1 MIMDK
6 VKIGKFGFD
15 TDEWDY
21 VSKEAKEFITRM
33 LEKDPKKRPTGLEA
47 LQDPWIVKYG
57 DKANCDMPTLIN
69 SLNNMRNFRVKNELI
84 INLHY

>member
-6 VKIGKFGFD
+6 VRIGKFGFD

-47 LQDPWIVKYG
+47 L
-57 DKANCDMPTLIN
+57 
-69 SLNNMRNFRVKNELI
+69 
-84 INLHY
+84 